1 MSDIL
6 IKDGLVVTMNREMKI
21 IRNGAIAIEGDRIV
35 DVGKTFQLERKYG
48 SLEKIDAKNMAVLP
62 GLIDAHAHLVEALHR
77 GLMGDLSLIDW
88 LTKRSW
94 PLAEATTE
102 QDAKIGAS
110 VCCLEMIKSGTTCFV
125 EPMLFSKYNFDEIA
139 KVIDK
144 VGIRGV
150 LAKALM
156 GKVGYGLLDKD
167 MSDRLTEKWESSL
180 NEAVIMI
187 KKWNGKAQGRIK
199 VWLGPRVMSACTPE
213 LGHKIAETAE
223 KFNVGITLHCAEVK
237 EDVNCIMTE
246 YGMSP
251 AKFLQEIG
259 LLNSKVLLA
268 HAIWLT
274 EKDINMM
281 ANAGAK
287 VVHNPSANMK
297 LASGFAKIPDMLKH
311 GVVVGLGCD
320 GGMVNGCYDMFREMK
335 IAAFIHKG
343 VTLNPLSI
351 MDETVL
357 KMATINGAKAL
368 NWEDEIGSIE
378 IGKKADIILIDLK
391 KPHMV
396 PITNTVSNLV
406 YSAVGC
412 DVDTTIVNGRL
423 IMQNRKVLTMNEEKI
438 LDEAQSIALKFIT
451 TD

>member
-1 MSDIL
+1 MSNIL
-6 IKDGLVVTMNREMKI
+6 IKDGLVVTTNREMRI
-21 IRNGAIAIEGDRIV
+21 IRNGAVAIEGDRIA
-35 DVGKTFQLERKYG
+35 DVGKTFELERKYG
-48 SLEKIDAKNMAVLP
+48 SFEKINAKNMAVLP

-94 PLAEATTE
+94 PLSEATTE

-110 VCCLEMIKSGTTCFV
+110 LCCLEMIKSGTTCFV
-125 EPMLFSKYNFDEIA
+125 EPMLHSKYNFDEVA
-139 KVIDK
+139 KVIDE

-156 GKVGYGLLDKD
+156 GKVGYGLQEKD
-167 MSDRLTEKWESSL
+167 MSGRLREKWESSL
-180 NEAVIMI
+180 NETINMI
-187 KKWNGKAQGRIK
+187 KRWNGKAQGRIK

-213 LGHKIAETAE
+213 LGHQIAGIAE
-223 KFNVGITLHCAEVK
+223 KFNVGITVHCAEVK
-237 EDVNCIMTE
+237 EDVNYVMTE

-251 AKFLQEIG
+251 AEFLQEIG
-259 LLNSKVLLA
+259 LLDTKVLLA

-274 EKDINMM
+274 AKDIDMI

-287 VVHNPSANMK
+287 VVHNPSSNMK
-297 LASGFAKIPDMLKH
+297 LASGFAKIPDMLKQ

-320 GGMVNGCYDMFREMK
+320 GGMSGGCYDMFREMK
-335 IAAFIHKG
+335 IAALIHKG
-343 VTLNPLSI
+343 VTSNPSSI
-351 MDETVL
+351 TDETVL
-357 KMATINGAKAL
+357 RMATINGARAL
-368 NWEDEIGSIE
+368 NWDDEIGSIE
-378 IGKKADIILIDLK
+378 IGKKADIILVDLK

-396 PITNTVSNLV
+396 PLTNTVSNLV

-412 DVDTTIVNGRL
+412 DVDTTIINGRL
-423 IMQNRKVLTMNEEKI
+423 IMQNRHVLTMDEEKV
-438 LDEAQSIALKFIT
+438 LDEAQSRALKFIQ